1 VSVNQN
7 FLKLSEIR
15 TIQIFQKQSYSYG
28 TRGGIAHLLCLFLL
42 TSERMSTIPLPTSAA
57 TNQPITV
64 ASLME
69 RLPVESKLL
78 VQNVI
83 DYAAAMSPKKRVT
96 EAIGLQ
102 NQTKLFHTLM
112 TLINKV
118 EESHRLAYAAVFLVI
133 EENRNLAFAEIS
145 VFRFGSTATF
155 LTKEKRK
162 VFRSLLHLFITVA
175 PRNTRTL
182 MLRQIDLDKVLADPS
197 ITAIGRDR
205 IKSFLEQF
213 KR

>member
-1 VSVNQN
+1 
-7 FLKLSEIR
+7 
-15 TIQIFQKQSYSYG
+15 
-28 TRGGIAHLLCLFLL
+28 
-42 TSERMSTIPLPTSAA
+42 MSTIPLPTSAA
-57 TNQPITV
+57 QHQPITV

-83 DYAAAMSPKKRVT
+83 DYADQMSPKKRVT
-96 EAIGLQ
+96 DQIGLH
-102 NQTKLFHTLM
+102 NQTKLYNTFM

-133 EENRNLAFAEIS
+133 EENRDKAFSELNA
-145 VFRFGSTATF
+145 FRFGDAMNF

-162 VFRSLLHLFITVA
+162 VYRSLMHLFITVA
-175 PRNTRTL
+175 PRDTRTL
-182 MLRQIDLDKVLADPS
+182 ALRQVDLDKLLADTS
-197 ITAIGRDR
+197 INPIGRER

-213 KR
+213 KK

>member
-1 VSVNQN
+1 
-7 FLKLSEIR
+7 
-15 TIQIFQKQSYSYG
+15 
-28 TRGGIAHLLCLFLL
+28 
-42 TSERMSTIPLPTSAA
+42 MSTITFPTSAA

-69 RLPVESKLL
+69 RLPVEAKLL

-83 DYAAAMSPKKRVT
+83 DYAAEMSPKKRVT
-96 EAIGLQ
+96 DAIGLR
-102 NQTKLFHTLM
+102 NQTKLFNTFM

-133 EENRNLAFAEIS
+133 EENRNLAFNELNA
-145 VFRFGSTATF
+145 FRFGDSPTF

-175 PRNTRTL
+175 PRDTRTL
-182 MLRQIDLDKVLADPS
+182 LLRQIDLDKSLADPS

-213 KR
+213 KK